1 MKNEILKD
9 HNKEEDEEIIQ
20 YDVNNSFF
28 EEIIKKPDDDNLDDY
43 QINKSFYEEVIK
55 KPPKNLDEYEINN
68 SFFEEI
74 LRKNSPPSSGSS
86 TNVIINYELTHV
98 DFNELNNH
106 DIINNNET
114 NDVEKIHSK
123 SSLDNQDIAKL
134 KEKDMDKE
142 KDKVIEINNEI
153 ESNKL
158 KALNKSPQ
166 NTKLIK
172 TNISEKTDWNN
183 LKDNLSATPKLSNLS
198 IIGGNSTV
206 TNTNSGTTLVNKKLK
221 ESIRTNKDVLS

>member
-153 ESNKL
+153 ESSKL